1 MQTKKNEIWVG
12 GFLLVALLA
21 ALFVCLKAANVT
33 SLRTEPTYRL
43 YATFDNIG
51 GLKVRSPVKVGGVVV
66 GRVSDITLDA
76 KSQVPIVSLQMQ
88 KSAGEFS
95 ETSTL
100 SILTSGLLGEQ
111 YVGLAPGFTDEEM
124 GTSMLKDGDMI
135 EDTKS
140 AIVLED
146 LIGKF
151 LYSQSSPAT
160 DTPATKE

>member
-1 MQTKKNEIWVG
+1 M
-12 GFLLVALLA
+12 
-21 ALFVCLKAANVT
+21 
-33 SLRTEPTYRL
+33 
-43 YATFDNIG
+43 
-51 GLKVRSPVKVGGVVV
+51 RSPVKVGGVVV
-66 GRVSDITLDA
+66 GRVSDISLDA

-111 YVGLAPGFTDEEM
+111 YIGLMPGFPDEEM

-151 LYSQSSPAT
+151 LYSQSS
-160 DTPATKE
+160 DTKSDSK

>member
-1 MQTKKNEIWVG
+1 M
-12 GFLLVALLA
+12 
-21 ALFVCLKAANVT
+21 
-33 SLRTEPTYRL
+33 
-43 YATFDNIG
+43 
-51 GLKVRSPVKVGGVVV
+51 
-66 GRVSDITLDA
+66 
-76 KSQVPIVSLQMQ
+76 PIVSLQMQ

-111 YVGLAPGFTDEEM
+111 YIGLMPGFTDEEM

-151 LYSQSSPAT
+151 LYSQSS
-160 DTPATKE
+160 DTKSDSK

>member
-1 MQTKKNEIWVG
+1 MPFWHWPCKRVG
-12 GFLLVALLA
+12 WGS
-21 ALFVCLKAANVT
+21 KPKE
-33 SLRTEPTYRL
+33 RTLPRP
-43 YATFDNIG
+43 AHFDNIG

-66 GRVSDITLDA
+66 GRVSDISLDA
-76 KSQVPIVSLQMQ
+76 KSQVPVVSLLMQ

-100 SILTSGLLGEQ
+100 SILTSGLLGGQ
-111 YVGLAPGFTDEEM
+111 YIGLMPGFSDEEM

-140 AIVLED
+140 AIVLEE

-151 LYSQSSPAT
+151 LYSQSS
-160 DTPATKE
+160 DTKSDSK

>member
-1 MQTKKNEIWVG
+1 MQTRKNEIWVG
-12 GFLLVALLA
+12 VFLLLALLA
-21 ALFVCLKAANVT
+21 ALFICLRAADIT
-33 SLRTEPTYRL
+33 SVRTEPTYRV

-66 GRVSDITLDA
+66 GRVSDITLDP
-76 KSQVPIVSLQMQ
+76 KTQVPEVTLMMQ

-151 LYSQSSPAT
+151 LYSQSS
-160 DTPATKE
+160 DSKSDSKKE